1 MRIQR
6 FQDLV
11 VWQKALEFSRLA
23 VSDVEKFPRTLA
35 GKRVAGLL
43 ISVIGSIN
51 ANIPEGFGR
60 RSPRRVWLSSWGSQ
74 GGNQ

>member
-11 VWQKALEFSRLA
+11 VWQKAIELFQLA

-35 GKRVAGLL
+35 GKIVAGQL
-43 ISVIGSIN
+43 ISVIGSIS